1 MYQNVLIPMDLS
13 EQQSQSMDDAL
24 HTLHGREASITL
36 LHIIE
41 RIQDVEDLEVENFY
55 ENIRTK
61 AERLLNEKATGLS
74 DHGFRVK
81 VEILFGKRGA
91 EILSY
96 ANDHDIDLMIIRG
109 HAKKSEDPRRELG
122 YLSQQLALFANCSVL
137 LIR

>member
-61 AERLLNEKATGLS
+61 AEILLSEKATELS
-74 DHGFRVK
+74 DHGFRVQ

-96 ANDHDIDLMIIRG
+96 ANDHDIDLMIVRG
-109 HAKKSEDPRRELG
+109 HAKKSEDPRKELG

>member
-13 EQQSQSMDDAL
+13 EQQSQSMDDAVS
-24 HTLHGREASITL
+24 TLQGREVSITL

-41 RIQDVEDLEVENFY
+41 RIQDVDDLEVENFY

-61 AERLLNEKATGLS
+61 AEILLNEKATELS

-96 ANDHDIDLMIIRG
+96 ANDHDTDLMIIRG
-109 HAKKSEDPRRELG
+109 HAKKSEDPLKELG

>member
-13 EQQSQSMDDAL
+13 EQHNQTLNDAVN
-24 HTLHGREASITL
+24 TLHEEDGSITL

-41 RIQDVEDLEVENFY
+41 QIQDVEDLEVENFY
-55 ENIRTK
+55 EKIRTK
-61 AERLLNEKATGLS
+61 AEGLLSERATELS
-74 DHGFRVK
+74 NRGYRVK
-81 VEILFGKRGA
+81 VEIVFGKRGP

-109 HAKKSEDPRRELG
+109 HAKKSEDPRKELG